1 MTRHTST
8 KEPKPIDSI
17 FDIRARLQ
25 DSFNRVNGMLKVM
38 ESNASTEKV
47 RLQLSAELRHHIAM
61 AEKTLAGAYRAEAVD
76 YFIDCV
82 MEAFQALGPIA
93 LQRWGVLCFLPR
105 KFQFTLAPH
114 RLPSHRRGHMVTPR
128 NCVKKKRSTQD

>member
-1 MTRHTST
+1 MTRHTPT

-82 MEAFQALGPIA
+82 MEAFQALGPTA
-93 LQRWGVLCFLPR
+93 QRTFIKTMSMRQSQLFER
-105 KFQFTLAPH
+105 KLMHA
-114 RLPSHRRGHMVTPR
+114 RKSVRIE
-128 NCVKKKRSTQD
+128 